1 MLVKDL
7 INLIDY
13 PDDVTV
19 QIYSYVEDDIVYVG
33 LGEDIPY
40 NILEEVVKGIEF
52 PEKNCVL
59 LNF

>member
-52 PEKNCVL
+52 PVKNCVL
-59 LNF
+59 INF